1 VKITISPAATVN
13 AGSAQTVCASSPQAQ
28 LAGSIGGAAASATW
42 SGGAGS
48 YSPSATALNAVYTP
62 TVAEIAAGSVTLTL
76 TTNDPAGPCGPVSAQ
91 VKITISPAATVNAGA
106 DQTVCAS
113 SAQAQLAG
121 AASGGTAAWS
131 GGAGSFSPSAS
142 APNAI
147 YTPTAAEI
155 AAGSVTLTL
164 TCSPTSGPCP
174 VVSDSMKITINPA
187 ATVNAG
193 PAQAVCA
200 SSPQAQ
206 LAGSI
211 GAASSA
217 SWSGGGGSYS
227 PSANALNAVYT
238 PSAAE
243 VAAGSVTLT
252 LTTNDPAGPC
262 GPVSAQVKI
271 TINPAATVNAGPD
284 ETVCASSPQAQLA
297 GSIGGAAASASWSG
311 GAGSYNPSANALNA
325 VYTPTAVEIAAG
337 SATLTLTTNDP
348 AGPCGP
354 VSAQVKITINPAA
367 VVNAG
372 PDQIVCASS
381 PQAQLAGSLGGSATN
396 ATWSGG
402 TGAFNPGPGTLNATY
417 TPSAAEIAAGSVTL
431 TLTSAPSGGP
441 CPQANDAMT
450 IFIRPGATVNAGPDQ
465 MTCAASPQVHLAG
478 WVGGSA
484 TSALWSGGAGS
495 FSPGPGT
502 LNATYTPSPAEVT
515 AGGVTLT
522 LTTNDPDGPCP
533 AVSDAMTITFDAPSV
548 TVPSRTV
555 CSGVSPVMLCAN
567 TGRGTPPFTFH
578 WSNGATG
585 QCITVADTGSYNVT
599 MTDAK
604 GCQATASGAFRQRDC
619 TGQLTGTTT
628 TCDTYQ
634 SGNADDLSSTDVH
647 VVIQNNLISSISPG
661 VFFYYTKV
669 TAPASDFTIVI
680 QQTRDNPSF
689 PFIALQQG
697 QVSLFNS
704 GCTLMATGVETSPG
718 QASVDVH
725 GATPGQV
732 FIISVKYSLKTLVGT
747 FMDPTTG
754 CHYDFR
760 TLINGSVVDADP
772 NGLQIGAPSQASGGG
787 DLNSDGPGNI
797 LHHGNITA
805 GLSASQDGA
814 TVDLYR
820 PAPNPF
826 SAGMRMAYAVEAAG
840 QPVSIGVYD
849 LAGRRVRTL
858 ADGIQAPGN
867 HQVTWDG
874 RDANGSRVRNGV
886 YFVHVQVG
894 AQARQVRVTFLE

>member
-1 VKITISPAATVN
+1 MS
-13 AGSAQTVCASSPQAQ
+13 
-28 LAGSIGGAAASATW
+28 
-42 SGGAGS
+42 
-48 YSPSATALNAVYTP
+48 
-62 TVAEIAAGSVTLTL
+62 AAGSVTLTL

-91 VKITISPAATVNAGA
+91 VKITVSPV
-106 DQTVCAS
+106 
-113 SAQAQLAG
+113 
-121 AASGGTAAWS
+121 
-131 GGAGSFSPSAS
+131 
-142 APNAI
+142 
-147 YTPTAAEI
+147 
-155 AAGSVTLTL
+155 
-164 TCSPTSGPCP
+164 
-174 VVSDSMKITINPA
+174 
-187 ATVNAG
+187 
-193 PAQAVCA
+193 
-200 SSPQAQ
+200 
-206 LAGSI
+206 
-211 GAASSA
+211 
-217 SWSGGGGSYS
+217 
-227 PSANALNAVYT
+227 
-238 PSAAE
+238 
-243 VAAGSVTLT
+243 
-252 LTTNDPAGPC
+252 
-262 GPVSAQVKI
+262 
-271 TINPAATVNAGPD
+271 ATVNAGPD

-495 FSPGPGT
+495 FSPGPAT

-787 DLNSDGPGNI
+787 DLSSDGPGNI

-826 SAGMRMAYAVEAAG
+826 SAGMRMAYAVDAAG

>member
-1 VKITISPAATVN
+1 
-13 AGSAQTVCASSPQAQ
+13 
-28 LAGSIGGAAASATW
+28 
-42 SGGAGS
+42 
-48 YSPSATALNAVYTP
+48 
-62 TVAEIAAGSVTLTL
+62 
-76 TTNDPAGPCGPVSAQ
+76 
-91 VKITISPAATVNAGA
+91 
-106 DQTVCAS
+106 
-113 SAQAQLAG
+113 
-121 AASGGTAAWS
+121 
-131 GGAGSFSPSAS
+131 
-142 APNAI
+142 
-147 YTPTAAEI
+147 
-155 AAGSVTLTL
+155 
-164 TCSPTSGPCP
+164 
-174 VVSDSMKITINPA
+174 
-187 ATVNAG
+187 
-193 PAQAVCA
+193 
-200 SSPQAQ
+200 
-206 LAGSI
+206 
-211 GAASSA
+211 
-217 SWSGGGGSYS
+217 
-227 PSANALNAVYT
+227 
-238 PSAAE
+238 
-243 VAAGSVTLT
+243 
-252 LTTNDPAGPC
+252 
-262 GPVSAQVKI
+262 
-271 TINPAATVNAGPD
+271 
-284 ETVCASSPQAQLA
+284 
-297 GSIGGAAASASWSG
+297 
-311 GAGSYNPSANALNA
+311 
-325 VYTPTAVEIAAG
+325 
-337 SATLTLTTNDP
+337 
-348 AGPCGP
+348 
-354 VSAQVKITINPAA
+354 
-367 VVNAG
+367 
-372 PDQIVCASS
+372 
-381 PQAQLAGSLGGSATN
+381 
-396 ATWSGG
+396 
-402 TGAFNPGPGTLNATY
+402 
-417 TPSAAEIAAGSVTL
+417 VTL

-495 FSPGPGT
+495 FSPGPAT

-555 CSGVSPVMLCAN
+555 CSGVSPVTLCAN

-732 FIISVKYSLKTLVGT
+732 FIISVKYSLKTLDGT
-747 FMDPTTG
+747 YMDPTMG
-754 CHYDFR
+754 CHYDFH
-760 TLINGSVVDADP
+760 TVVNGLVVDADP
-772 NGLQIGAPSQASGGG
+772 DGFWIGMPQLLPGSGSGTTSGSGDGTGTGSGGDGIILRGGLGSSPVGTGGGPTGPGGGGSGGG
-787 DLNSDGPGNI
+787 TGTGSSGGRATLG
-797 LHHGNITA
+797 A
-805 GLSASQDGA
+805 GTMEAQGGMQDM
-814 TVDLYR
+814 TPLER
-820 PAPNPF
+820 PIPNPF
-826 SAGMRMAYAVEAAG
+826 TTGMHMAFV
-840 QPVSIGVYD
+840 VSENGDVDISVYD
-849 LAGRRVRTL
+849 VTGRRVKTL
-858 ADGIQAPGN
+858 ANGVLGPGR
-867 HQVTWDG
+867 HDVAWDG
-874 RDANGSRVRNGV
+874 RDASGLHVRRGM
-886 YFVHVQVG
+886 YSIHIRIG
-894 AQARQVRVTFLE
+894 DQARQVRVTFVN

>member
-1 VKITISPAATVN
+1 
-13 AGSAQTVCASSPQAQ
+13 
-28 LAGSIGGAAASATW
+28 
-42 SGGAGS
+42 
-48 YSPSATALNAVYTP
+48 
-62 TVAEIAAGSVTLTL
+62 
-76 TTNDPAGPCGPVSAQ
+76 
-91 VKITISPAATVNAGA
+91 
-106 DQTVCAS
+106 
-113 SAQAQLAG
+113 
-121 AASGGTAAWS
+121 
-131 GGAGSFSPSAS
+131 
-142 APNAI
+142 
-147 YTPTAAEI
+147 
-155 AAGSVTLTL
+155 
-164 TCSPTSGPCP
+164 
-174 VVSDSMKITINPA
+174 M
-187 ATVNAG
+187 
-193 PAQAVCA
+193 
-200 SSPQAQ
+200 
-206 LAGSI
+206 
-211 GAASSA
+211 
-217 SWSGGGGSYS
+217 
-227 PSANALNAVYT
+227 
-238 PSAAE
+238 
-243 VAAGSVTLT
+243 
-252 LTTNDPAGPC
+252 
-262 GPVSAQVKI
+262 
-271 TINPAATVNAGPD
+271 
-284 ETVCASSPQAQLA
+284 
-297 GSIGGAAASASWSG
+297 
-311 GAGSYNPSANALNA
+311 
-325 VYTPTAVEIAAG
+325 
-337 SATLTLTTNDP
+337 
-348 AGPCGP
+348 
-354 VSAQVKITINPAA
+354 
-367 VVNAG
+367 
-372 PDQIVCASS
+372 
-381 PQAQLAGSLGGSATN
+381 
-396 ATWSGG
+396 
-402 TGAFNPGPGTLNATY
+402 
-417 TPSAAEIAAGSVTL
+417 
-431 TLTSAPSGGP
+431 
-441 CPQANDAMT
+441 
-450 IFIRPGATVNAGPDQ
+450 
-465 MTCAASPQVHLAG
+465 
-478 WVGGSA
+478 
-484 TSALWSGGAGS
+484 
-495 FSPGPGT
+495 
-502 LNATYTPSPAEVT
+502 
-515 AGGVTLT
+515 TLT

-585 QCITVADTGSYNVT
+585 QCVTVADTGSYNVT

-604 GCQATASGAFRQRDC
+604 GCQASASGAFRQRDC